1 MPKKVNLKI
10 DLESI
15 AEKFDENDPKGKMGL
30 TLLQRA
36 IFMQEELKRLEKE
49 IEEKGSVTEMSQ
61 GSYSIDRLNPATNAY
76 NGMIKNFTSVIK
88 QISDLIPVE
97 VKEEVDAF
105 EAFR

>member
-36 IFMQEELKRLEKE
+36 IFMQEELKRLEK
-49 IEEKGSVTEMSQ
+49 GSVTEMSQ
-61 GSYSIDRLNPATNAY
+61 GSYSIERLNPATNAY

-88 QISDLIPVE
+88 QINDLIPVE

-105 EAFR
+105 EVFQ